1 MKKILALLLSSALI
15 LTAAGCD
22 KKEDPANTTEV
33 TNTIVTPVMDD
44 STAIAVDYL
53 KGQVPLFSAYLETRM
68 SYPLAYEIEVVN
80 ENGTAYA
87 GVYIKDEDSMAMYSK
102 DVTGNSGRTIYD
114 GDKLWY
120 IEDATKTSYL
130 KKDYPVESSKEIV
143 ASSLLRIDADS
154 ASSYTYET
162 GEKELD
168 GTMYKFESITTT
180 DDIVSEYYFDMETG
194 DLKVIVNGTQKT
206 YVTTLE
212 NTVKEEPF
220 EIPADYTEEDMQKY
234 LDSLI
239 ADANNNE

>member
-1 MKKILALLLSSALI
+1 MKKILALLLTSALI
-15 LTAAGCD
+15 LTAAGCNND
-22 KKEDPANTTEV
+22 GEPENTTEI
-33 TNTIVTPVMDD
+33 TNNIESPVMDE
-44 STAIAVDYL
+44 STTMAVDYL
-53 KGQVPLFSAYLETRM
+53 KGQVPLFAAYLDIRM
-68 SYPLAYEIEVVN
+68 KYPLSYEIEVVN
-80 ENGTAYA
+80 ESGTAYA

-120 IEDATKTSYL
+120 IEDATKTNYL
-130 KKDYPVESSKEIV
+130 KKNYPVESSKEIV
-143 ASSLLRIDADS
+143 ASSLLRIDVDS
-154 ASSYTYET
+154 AISYTYET

-168 GTMYKFESITTT
+168 GTTYKFESITTT
-180 DDIVSEYYFDMETG
+180 DGIVSEYYFDMETG

-220 EIPADYTEEDMQKY
+220 EIPTDYTEEDMQKY

-239 ADANNNE
+239 ENSKND